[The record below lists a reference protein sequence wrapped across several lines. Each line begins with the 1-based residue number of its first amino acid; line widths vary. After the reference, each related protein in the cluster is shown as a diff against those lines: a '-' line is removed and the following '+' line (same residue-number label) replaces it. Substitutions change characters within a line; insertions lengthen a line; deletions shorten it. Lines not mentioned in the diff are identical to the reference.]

1 MKIYKTTLSEV
12 KKLMKEQVTD
22 PSSIDTSDIDVME
35 AVSVMGEMVDEH
47 IARAKNRLRSNLLDF
62 ARENGKD
69 IGKVA
74 DAIREIYNDDE
85 NVDVLGKLFLELY
98 DEMDW

>member
-1 MKIYKTTLSEV
+1 MKIYRTTLSEV
-12 KKLMKEQVTD
+12 KKLVSEQVTD
-22 PSSIDTSDIDVME
+22 PSSIDINDIDVMD
-35 AVSVMGEMVDEH
+35 AVSAMGEMVDEH
-47 IARAKNRLRSNLLDF
+47 IARAKNRLKSNLLDF

-74 DAIREIYNDDE
+74 DMIRNVYNDDE

-98 DEMDW
+98 DDMDW